1 MEITPRHNAHDG
13 HQRAHVEDQNA
24 HDDFVH
30 GFRQHLARIL
40 RFRHRNAHEFDE
52 QVGEEHHL
60 EAHEEAHPTVW
71 RDLEA
76 VDQIAQTHRRARNSA
91 VNALDVRGRVM
102 EADDEHHH
110 GGGDQAH
117 NQRDLDHG
125 EPEFRFAE
133 HFHGNQVDA
142 CERHEEAQFDQPFP
156 CFEIDVE
163 HAEERDEIRADGCD
177 FGHAGQDE
185 HDPVRPA
192 GEFAP
197 SAAEI
202 AGDEVDEGVL
212 AGVAVHHFADGAHQ
226 QEHDQTDADV
236 HEDDARTGQC
246 DRLAGTEEQP
256 CADGAADGDE
266 LHMAIVEAS
275 GHLVAFIERLDGFG
289 GYRRRGLG
297 GSHVGR
303 RGFGLHTALAGGVR
317 ILVSHND
324 FHPTPRIAHPSRN

>member
-30 GFRQHLARIL
+30 GFRQHLTRIL

-76 VDQIAQTHRRARNSA
+76 VDRIAQTHRRARNGA
-91 VNALDVRGRVM
+91 VNALDVRGRVV
-102 EADDEHHH
+102 EADDEHRH

-212 AGVAVHHFADGAHQ
+212 AGVAVHH
-226 QEHDQTDADV
+226 
-236 HEDDARTGQC
+236 
-246 DRLAGTEEQP
+246 
-256 CADGAADGDE
+256 
-266 LHMAIVEAS
+266 
-275 GHLVAFIERLDGFG
+275 LVAFIERLDGFG
-289 GYRRRGLG
+289 GCRRRGLG